1 VSIGAGAAGPLAAPT
16 APLLSVDG
24 LRVNFYTG
32 RGVVHAVQD
41 ASFEVMPG
49 TSLAIVGESGSGK
62 SVTAMSLMGL
72 INSPGRIDGGTMR
85 WRSEEL
91 SDPKRIAAMRG
102 RQMTMIFQDP
112 MTSLNPLVSVGR
124 QITEVLRK
132 HKGLSRAEART
143 RAIELLDLVGIPFP
157 ADRLKQ
163 LPHELSGGLRQRV
176 MIAIAL
182 APEPDLLIADEPTTA
197 LDVTI
202 QAQILELIGEL
213 RRTLELSMILI
224 THDLGVVAGICDEVA
239 VMYAGRVVERGPTD
253 AIFAT
258 PAHPYTAGLL
268 ASTPRVD
275 QPNRRL
281 AAIGGSP
288 PAATNIPPGCPFA
301 PRCPRSTDIC
311 VEQRPER
318 MPVHSEQEA
327 ACWHAL

>member
-1 VSIGAGAAGPLAAPT
+1 VSIGARAAGPLAAPT

-143 RAIELLDLVGIPFP
+143 RAIELLDLVGI
-157 ADRLKQ
+157 
-163 LPHELSGGLRQRV
+163 
-176 MIAIAL
+176 AIAL

-318 MPVHSEQEA
+318 VPVHSEQEA

>member
-1 VSIGAGAAGPLAAPT
+1 MSVGARAASTPAEPAV
-16 APLLSVDG
+16 PLLAVEG

-41 ASFEVMPG
+41 ATFELMPG
-49 TSLAIVGESGSGK
+49 TSMAIVGESGSGK

-72 INSPGRIDGGTMR
+72 INSPGRIDAGVLR

-91 SDPKRIAAMRG
+91 SDPRRIAALRG
-102 RQMTMIFQDP
+102 RKVTMIFQDP
-112 MTSLNPLVSVGR
+112 MTSLNPLVTVGR

-132 HKGLSRAEART
+132 HKGFSRADART

-163 LPHELSGGLRQRV
+163 FPHELSGGLRQRV

-202 QAQILELIGEL
+202 QAQILELIGGL
-213 RRTLELSMILI
+213 RSTLNLSMILI

-239 VMYAGRVVERGPTD
+239 VMYAGRIVERGPTD
-253 AIFAT
+253 AIFST

-281 AAIGGSP
+281 VAIGGSP
-288 PAATNIPPGCPFA
+288 PAATSIPPGCPFA
-301 PRCPRSTDIC
+301 PRCPRASDIC